1 MVITEN
7 SLQFKCMKKI
17 INFPTKKISDSYE
30 YYKNY
35 VSIKNKLLNKI
46 NKNEL
51 KNIIE
56 EILTAVK
63 KQKNIFSCGNGG
75 SASTAEHLSCDFSKG
90 SCTDT
95 NLNIKVFSL
104 NSNVSLMTAIAN
116 DISYD
121 DIFSYQLARFG
132 KPNDILL
139 LFSVSGSSKNIL
151 KCAKEAKRKKIKI
164 ISFTGFNGG
173 KIKKLSK
180 YNTNFATN
188 NFGIV
193 EDCHLSIMHFISQ
206 YIRNINFK
214 SSKKI
219 INVNF

>member
-1 MVITEN
+1 
-7 SLQFKCMKKI
+7 MKKI

-95 NLNIKVFSL
+95 SLNIKVFSL

-121 DIFSYQLARFG
+121 DVFSYQLARFG

-173 KIKKLSK
+173 KIKKISK
-180 YNTNFATN
+180 YNVNLATN

>member
-1 MVITEN
+1 
-7 SLQFKCMKKI
+7 MKKI

-56 EILTAVK
+56 EILNAVK
-63 KQKNIFSCGNGG
+63 RQKNIFSCGNGG

-180 YNTNFATN
+180 YNANFATN

>member
-1 MVITEN
+1 
-7 SLQFKCMKKI
+7 MKKI
-17 INFPTKKISDSYE
+17 INFPTKKILLSQE
-30 YYKNY
+30 YYENY
-35 VSIKNKLLNKI
+35 IKIKDHLLKKVNKK
-46 NKNEL
+46 EL
-51 KNIIE
+51 GNIIK
-56 EILTAVK
+56 EILIAAK
-63 KQKNIFSCGNGG
+63 KQRNIFSCGNGG
-75 SASTAEHLSCDFSKG
+75 SASTAEHLSCDFSKQA
-90 SCTDT
+90 CRDT

-104 NSNVSLMTAIAN
+104 NSNISLMTAIAN

-121 DIFSYQLARFG
+121 DIFSYQLNKFG
-132 KPNDILL
+132 KPADILL
-139 LFSVSGSSKNIL
+139 CFSVSGSSRNIL
-151 KCAKEAKRKKIKI
+151 KCAKAAKRKKIKI

-180 YNTNFATN
+180 YNVNFATN

-206 YIRNINFK
+206 YIRNFNFK

>member
-1 MVITEN
+1 
-7 SLQFKCMKKI
+7 MKKI
-17 INFPTKKISDSYE
+17 INFPTKKISDSHE

-139 LFSVSGSSKNIL
+139 LFSVSGSSRNIL

-214 SSKKI
+214 GSKKI

>member
-1 MVITEN
+1 
-7 SLQFKCMKKI
+7 MKKI
-17 INFPTKKISDSYE
+17 INFPTKKISDSHE
-30 YYKNY
+30 YYNNY

-180 YNTNFATN
+180 YNANFATN

>member
-1 MVITEN
+1 
-7 SLQFKCMKKI
+7 MKKI
-17 INFPTKKISDSYE
+17 INFPTKKISDSHE
-30 YYKNY
+30 YYNNY

-46 NKNEL
+46 NKNDL

-63 KQKNIFSCGNGG
+63 RQKNIFSCGNGG

-95 NLNIKVFSL
+95 SLNIKVFSL

-180 YNTNFATN
+180 YNANFATN

>member
-1 MVITEN
+1 
-7 SLQFKCMKKI
+7 MKKI
-17 INFPTKKISDSYE
+17 INFPKKKISDSHE

-180 YNTNFATN
+180 YNINFAAN

>member
-1 MVITEN
+1 MTEN

-17 INFPTKKISDSYE
+17 INFPTKKISDSHE

-35 VSIKNKLLNKI
+35 VGIKNKLLNKI

-164 ISFTGFNGG
+164 ISFTGFDGG

-180 YNTNFATN
+180 YNINFSTN
-188 NFGIV
+188 NFGIA

>member
-1 MVITEN
+1 MTEN

-121 DIFSYQLARFG
+121 NIFSYQLARFG

-180 YNTNFATN
+180 YNANFATN

>member
-1 MVITEN
+1 M
-7 SLQFKCMKKI
+7 QFKCMKKI

-180 YNTNFATN
+180 YNANFATN

>member
-1 MVITEN
+1 
-7 SLQFKCMKKI
+7 MKKI
-17 INFPTKKISDSYE
+17 INFPTKKISDSHE

-35 VSIKNKLLNKI
+35 VGIKNKLLNKI

-132 KPNDILL
+132 KPSDILL

-164 ISFTGFNGG
+164 ISFTGFDGG

-180 YNTNFATN
+180 YNINFSTN
-188 NFGIV
+188 NFGIA

-219 INVNF
+219 INVNY

>member
-1 MVITEN
+1 MTEN

-51 KNIIE
+51 KNIIG

-132 KPNDILL
+132 KQNDILL